1 MTPENNVSGAEIS
14 TAGVL
19 VVKTGSTP
27 AERMRV
33 DASGNVGIGTSTP
46 RAGVKLDVASTGEAV
61 ISVTDL
67 DQANTWGNFSHNNG
81 LTQFISRNGDSFGS
95 FVWYGADGSTFPERM
110 RISDAGN
117 VGIGVIPNTFA
128 GIDVALQMGNG
139 LTNMALSTN
148 AYRGANYYY
157 EDGYKY
163 RGTGVA
169 HNYVQ
174 DGNGHLWFT
183 AATGS
188 SGQAIS
194 WSEVMRIDT
203 NGNVGIGTTSGIG
216 KVNIK
221 TSTDRNLSILTD
233 DVDGK
238 LNITA
243 VNDAITD
250 NVDLRI
256 QAETITFKT
265 NAVDRAFI
273 DSAGNVG
280 IGTSSPNAKLTI
292 KKDGG
297 GTEPSVGG
305 ELQLIASTSSINP
318 PIQWLI
324 GDSLLGDIRFGR
336 ADSIT
341 SFPNSYSMIRG
352 LYGSGD
358 ARRTLLTFFTSD
370 TGDSTE
376 RMRIDSSGNV
386 GIGTSSPTAP
396 LDTAGVRIGRNFSLT
411 GRATVRLDSAN
422 TSSPSDVLFGHTAAA
437 NQDGWNGVYWSLSS
451 RASENNNRF
460 ALFRGAGNPGGGGEA
475 IVMIWEPNGSVLPG
489 TNATQDLGSAS
500 LRWNTVYTSDLSLKN
515 DHGDWTIVEG
525 EDDLFLYNNKKNK
538 VYKFALTEVDPS
550 IAPAKRD

>member
-1 MTPENNVSGAEIS
+1 LVDTAPETLDTLNELAAALGDDPNFATTVTNSIAGKVSLTGDQ
-14 TAGVL
+14 TVAGV
-19 VVKTGSTP
+19 KTFSNNSIF
-27 AERMRV
+27 
-33 DASGNVGIGTSTP
+33 DGNVGIGTSTP

-110 RISDAGN
+110 RIDSSGK
-117 VGIGVIPNTFA
+117 VGIGVSSTPINASLQIGKGITSGPPAAGANTAAACF
-128 GIDVALQMGNG
+128 GND
-139 LTNMALSTN
+139 TSQN
-148 AYRGANYYY
+148 AYGLVMGA
-157 EDGYKY
+157 DGFGKGYISAQ
-163 RGTGVA
+163 RTDGTATTYSLLLQPNG
-169 HNYVQ
+169 
-174 DGNGHLWFT
+174 GNT
-183 AATGS
+183 
-188 SGQAIS
+188 
-194 WSEVMRIDT
+194 
-203 NGNVGIGTTSGIG
+203 GIGT
-216 KVNIK
+216 
-221 TSTDRNLSILTD
+221 
-233 DVDGK
+233 
-238 LNITA
+238 
-243 VNDAITD
+243 
-250 NVDLRI
+250 
-256 QAETITFKT
+256 
-265 NAVDRAFI
+265 
-273 DSAGNVG
+273 
-280 IGTSSPNAKLTI
+280 
-292 KKDGG
+292 
-297 GTEPSVGG
+297 
-305 ELQLIASTSSINP
+305 INP
-318 PIQWLI
+318 GAPLEVRRDGTGQTVIA
-324 GDSLLGDIRFGR
+324 RFSNHNT
-336 ADSIT
+336 DVH
-341 SFPNSYSMIRG
+341 FLN
-352 LYGSGD
+352 LKVDD
-358 ARRTLLTFFTSD
+358 ASNLVIY
-370 TGDSTE
+370 DSTGYSSGGHVFQAGGAE
-376 RMRIDSSGNV
+376 RMRITSSGNV